1 MSAQAMR
8 LPAITQRAARR
19 ATLRLYAGLWLLTAL
34 AVLAAIADSTLGS
47 SKRPQPTL
55 HPTITM
61 VISLALSNARV
72 LTPPFLFSLFRFGS
86 SRVTRALADL
96 VVATPL
102 VLVAVTVGAALGRWG
117 GRLIPYVPQLPVEY
131 LAAAAAAGV
140 WVTYGRAGWRNLRE
154 LARQAAF
161 VLALILIA
169 AAIEVL
175 ATPHAR

>member
-1 MSAQAMR
+1 MSAHPMR
-8 LPAITQRAARR
+8 LPAITQRPAPRV
-19 ATLRLYAGLWLLTAL
+19 TLQLYAGLWLLTAL
-34 AVLAAIADSTLGS
+34 ALLAALADSTLGLG
-47 SKRPQPTL
+47 KRPQATL
-55 HPTITM
+55 HPTINT

-86 SRVTRALADL
+86 SRTTRALADL
-96 VVATPL
+96 VVAAPL
-102 VLVAVTVGAALGRWG
+102 VLVAVTVGAALGRWHE
-117 GRLIPYVPQLPVEY
+117 RLIPYIPQLPVEY

-140 WVTYGRAGWRNLRE
+140 WVTYGRAGWRDPRE

-175 ATPHAR
+175 VTPHAR